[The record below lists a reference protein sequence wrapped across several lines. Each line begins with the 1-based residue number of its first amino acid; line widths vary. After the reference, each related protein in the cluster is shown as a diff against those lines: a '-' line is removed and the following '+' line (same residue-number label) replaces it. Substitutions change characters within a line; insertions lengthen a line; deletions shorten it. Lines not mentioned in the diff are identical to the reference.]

1 MKKWIR
7 WQGLI
12 AFAVLTT
19 VIAVLWV
26 FFLDG
31 FVKRMIEKVGTSL
44 VGAEVDVNSADVK
57 LFPLGITLRGL
68 QVTDPE
74 APSTNSIECSRIAF
88 SLDGLNLLRRK
99 MIVNEMAVE
108 GMRFAT
114 PRKRPGTVKKRE
126 EKAAEPEKKSSFSLA
141 FEMPDPKKILKS
153 ELLESPKLIESAK
166 AEMQRMR
173 DTWQKQPAGL
183 PDQKKID
190 EYKAR
195 IEKLKKSSKSTVG
208 DIVGQMG
215 EVKALTTD
223 IERDLKQ
230 VKQVRNDFSK
240 DLTTAK
246 SLIEKAERG
255 PLDDVKRLK
264 ERYGISAGGM
274 QNMSQALFGD
284 RIGSWVRSGVLWYN
298 RLKPVFARTMEKKK
312 DVTVVKPIRGR
323 GMNVRF
329 KEARPLPDL
338 LIEKTAVSAEVTAG
352 TVAGTIKNI
361 TPDQDVLGKPLT
373 FSFSGEALK
382 GVQALALTGAL
393 NHITPTKP
401 EDTARLSMSG
411 YQIKDLALSTQKDL
425 LITLQDGKM
434 DLVVQG
440 VLGAKTMS
448 VKFTAT
454 IQSARMSTVA
464 EGSSKP
470 LVAAIQSTLSGVSH
484 FTVSGDIEGTP
495 EDYRLTI
502 SSDLDRVLKD
512 AAGNLVREQSA
523 RFEQELL
530 SGVRERTEK
539 QMKELKDGFGGLNGM
554 GSKIDDAQNT
564 LNSLLKDTAQAG
576 GAGKLKLWR

>member
-1 MKKWIR
+1 
-7 WQGLI
+7 
-12 AFAVLTT
+12 
-19 VIAVLWV
+19 
-26 FFLDG
+26 
-31 FVKRMIEKVGTSL
+31 
-44 VGAEVDVNSADVK
+44 
-57 LFPLGITLRGL
+57 
-68 QVTDPE
+68 
-74 APSTNSIECSRIAF
+74 
-88 SLDGLNLLRRK
+88 
-99 MIVNEMAVE
+99 
-108 GMRFAT
+108 
-114 PRKRPGTVKKRE
+114 
-126 EKAAEPEKKSSFSLA
+126 
-141 FEMPDPKKILKS
+141 MPDPKKILKS
-153 ELLESPKLIESAK
+153 EVLESPKMIEAAK
-166 AEMQRMR
+166 AEMQRMK

-195 IEKLKKSSKSTVG
+195 IEKLKKSSKSG
-208 DIVGQMG
+208 GGIVAQLG

-223 IERDLKQ
+223 IERDLNQ
-230 VKQVRNDFSK
+230 VKQVRNAFST
-240 DLTTAK
+240 DLAAAK

-255 PLDDVKRLK
+255 PLDDVKRLR
-264 ERYGISAGGM
+264 ERYGFSTGGM